1 MQYIGESAFASCS
14 RLVQAD
20 LPENVVSIDKEA
32 FYYTDIESVSIGR
45 KVEVIGEGAF
55 GSCSALAEVNVDAG
69 DPYYEMKDDM
79 LLKNGETVLLCLRN
93 MSGEVTVP
101 ERIKTIPYDAFAD
114 CDALTF
120 IQIPASVKTIEYGAF
135 GNYGALTMVVYAG
148 SQAQWDAMDIGE
160 YNNNLLAAKLYINGV
175 AQEGSWRIEDGVLY
189 IEEAVGYKETYTTW
203 MNRRQEIKKVVV
215 ADGLTRVGDYALYGC
230 ENLTEIVL
238 PDSVTEIGHYAF
250 SGCTSLESIA
260 IPEGVD
266 DIGTNAFEYCT
277 SLKTV
282 FVPVSLE
289 YIRFLTFA
297 GCRSIAD
304 VTAEAAVMGY
314 DPSAVGKQTLTVEYG
329 GHKTYLNVYVFGFTS
344 ESLTLEGRVAINFY
358 ADFPGSGYRPA
369 CCSSVRNPMTRLCR
383 RPTMRARA

>member
-20 LPENVVSIDKEA
+20 LPENVVSIGKEA

-55 GSCSALAEVNVDAG
+55 GSCSALAEINVDAAN
-69 DPYYEMKDDM
+69 PYYEMKDDM
-79 LLKNGETVLLCLRN
+79 LLENGETVLLCLRN
-93 MSGEVTVP
+93 TSGEVTVP
-101 ERIKTIPYDAFAD
+101 ERVKTIPYDAFAD

-160 YNNNLLAAKLYINGV
+160 YNNNLLAAKLYI
-175 AQEGSWRIEDGVLY
+175 
-189 IEEAVGYKETYTTW
+189 EEAVDYRETYAPW

-250 SGCTSLESIA
+250 SGCTA
-260 IPEGVD
+260 
-266 DIGTNAFEYCT
+266 
-277 SLKTV
+277 LKTV

-289 YIRFLTFA
+289 DIRFLTFA

-304 VTAEAAVMGY
+304 VTAEASVMGY

-344 ESLTLEGRVAINFY
+344 ASLTLEGRVAINFY

-383 RPTMRARA
+383 RPTMRARE

>member
-1 MQYIGESAFASCS
+1 
-14 RLVQAD
+14 
-20 LPENVVSIDKEA
+20 
-32 FYYTDIESVSIGR
+32 
-45 KVEVIGEGAF
+45 
-55 GSCSALAEVNVDAG
+55 
-69 DPYYEMKDDM
+69 
-79 LLKNGETVLLCLRN
+79 
-93 MSGEVTVP
+93 
-101 ERIKTIPYDAFAD
+101 
-114 CDALTF
+114 
-120 IQIPASVKTIEYGAF
+120 VKTIEYGAF

-189 IEEAVGYKETYTTW
+189 IEEAVGYKETYTPW
-203 MNRRQEIKKVVV
+203 MNRRQEIKKVAV

-266 DIGTNAFEYCT
+266 DIGTNAFDYCT

-344 ESLTLEGRVAINFY
+344 ASLTLEGRVAINFY
-358 ADFPGSGYRPA
+358 ADFPGRGYRPV